1 MRKILFI
8 ASLVLLF
15 SGCGKIFSDP
25 KNPLRLTKPRNVDS
39 KLIDWVRY
47 NDDLFDYFT
56 KSRSKIDG
64 LYSRLM
70 STYEVSKGSGITLT
84 ELKMNKEFNDLMVKY
99 NAAVVIDDHLI
110 DHMISCYTAN
120 KYSPPPPGIRRA
132 IGKTRRE
139 ELEELRKIK
148 NESSGMINKEFNIS
162 NRIQKTL
169 DSLKKI
175 GFNSQ
180 RTAVE
185 WDKIHDRFRNAKI
198 EAEEGRDR
206 NLDIAQRFLNSD
218 FEDKNKIYNNF
229 NVLQKKFDEIYREI
243 CTTENQLSLTEYVN
257 KCQEVSGASY
267 QVNRLN
273 QLRTA
278 RIQNLNTLN
287 NDVSRN
293 YNSRYF
299 DQRSYIKQYNDLK
312 MISDSQTNEENRYV
326 RSISYLIDNKGEHIK
341 KLEDNLNL
349 TFLSSSDIEKM
360 KNAKELLA
368 SVNFTSLKSAVSK
381 LSDHS
386 EEARIIESI
395 YKRLV
400 REAR

>member
-206 NLDIAQRFLNSD
+206 NLDIHCVFS
-218 FEDKNKIYNNF
+218 F
-229 NVLQKKFDEIYREI
+229 
-243 CTTENQLSLTEYVN
+243 
-257 KCQEVSGASY
+257 
-267 QVNRLN
+267 
-273 QLRTA
+273 
-278 RIQNLNTLN
+278 
-287 NDVSRN
+287 
-293 YNSRYF
+293 
-299 DQRSYIKQYNDLK
+299 
-312 MISDSQTNEENRYV
+312 
-326 RSISYLIDNKGEHIK
+326 
-341 KLEDNLNL
+341 
-349 TFLSSSDIEKM
+349 
-360 KNAKELLA
+360 
-368 SVNFTSLKSAVSK
+368 
-381 LSDHS
+381 
-386 EEARIIESI
+386 
-395 YKRLV
+395 
-400 REAR
+400 